1 MKESYWGYWLTLL
14 GIFVIV
20 IMLLIQNITSSNTQ
34 DYYLVKE
41 ITEAAMI
48 DAVDYGYYREYGE
61 VRIIKEK
68 FVESFVRRF
77 AETADL
83 ATTYTISFSE
93 IYEAPPKVSVE
104 VKSQSSSFNIFGDTS
119 TFDIVN
125 RIDEI
130 LEMDVTNSYES
141 AGTNTTASLEESSG
155 GTSRRKPGSTTTVTP
170 GYSTNYDTGTTTANT
185 SSGDAS
191 CVSFNANFIVSDSDK
206 DKVKDVSFPSFTCG
220 KFTNQEDKSC
230 HILFPKIITKAG
242 YQAVGWRA
250 PNGTVFQ
257 EGDEATISAN
267 TNYTAVVTPIKNY
280 VRAGA

>member
-1 MKESYWGYWLTLL
+1 MKESYWGYWLMLL

-20 IMLLIQNITSSNTQ
+20 IMLLIQNLTSSNTQ

-83 ATTYTISFSE
+83 TSTYQISFSE

-104 VKSQSSSFNIFGDTS
+104 VKSQSSTFNIFGDTS

-130 LEMDVTNSYES
+130 LEMDVTNSVAS
-141 AGTNTTASLEESSG
+141 AGTNRTASVEEVSGVNSPKKPG
-155 GTSRRKPGSTTTVTP
+155 GTTNVVPGSA
-170 GYSTNYDTGTTTANT
+170 SSYDTGTTTATNEA
-185 SSGDAS
+185 GAAS
-191 CVSFNANFIVSDSDK
+191 CVAFNANFNVADSDK

-220 KFTNQEDKSC
+220 KFTNQTDKSC
-230 HILFPKIITKAG
+230 HILFPRIITKAG
-242 YQAVGWRA
+242 YQAIGWKGPDGRVYSE
-250 PNGTVFQ
+250 GQ
-257 EGDEATISAN
+257 EITISAN

-280 VRAGA
+280 VGAGV